1 MELFNFWPF
10 WKLYT
15 FWGGVAVSSLAVTL
29 TTQRGNP

>member
-15 FWGGVAVSSLAVTL
+15 LMGCVTAA
-29 TTQRGNP
+29 NPPSGPF